1 MEMIMSFANP
11 VAQIAR
17 LAVLAALLLSL
28 SAAILR
34 ADESRTFKA
43 GEAGIMHCRMYFGC
57 APDLAKVRA
66 PLN

>member
-1 MEMIMSFANP
+1 MMMSSFANP

-17 LAVLAALLLSL
+17 SAVLAALLLSL

-34 ADESRTFKA
+34 ADESRTLKS
-43 GEAGIMHCRMYFGC
+43 GEATVMHCRMYFGC
-57 APDLAKVRA
+57 APDLAKGRA